1 MRISDW
7 SSDVCSSDLADVV
20 VVNHHLLFADLALKQ
35 EGFGEIL
42 PGAAAFILDEAHQ
55 IPELAGQFFSQ
66 SVSAR
71 QLTDLAQDALTE
83 CSGVTGA
90 NGLLLEPVEALQAAL
105 RKQIGRRAGRER

>member
-7 SSDVCSSDLADVV
+7 SSDVCSSDLVV

-71 QLTDLAQDALTE
+71 QLTE
-83 CSGVTGA
+83 
-90 NGLLLEPVEALQAAL
+90 
-105 RKQIGRRAGRER
+105 QIGRASCRERVCKYFEIAVVAVCLKKT